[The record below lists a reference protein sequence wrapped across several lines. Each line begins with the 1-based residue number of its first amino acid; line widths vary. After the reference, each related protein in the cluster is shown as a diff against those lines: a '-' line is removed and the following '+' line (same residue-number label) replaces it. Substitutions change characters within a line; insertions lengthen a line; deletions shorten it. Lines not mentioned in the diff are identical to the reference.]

1 MTETTAIADF
11 YRSSFERFEREGF
24 HGQPEAVRQLRQAA
38 MDRFEQLGFP
48 TTRMEAWRNTSVEP
62 IAKVEFRLPA
72 AAVAVEPWAVKPF
85 RLQESFQV
93 VVAGGRFVPD
103 LSLLDGLPEE
113 VEVRSLAEVL
123 ANVPERV
130 LPHLGRYAD
139 FQQRAFVAL
148 NTAFISDG
156 VFISVPEGTLLERP
170 IHVIYF
176 SPTATR
182 LHPPQADYAGQ
193 AATVSH
199 TRTLVV
205 TGENSRLTVME
216 HYIGLPG
223 VQTGGARAPRGGYA
237 QGQTG
242 AAGGPT
248 FTNAVTEIVAGA
260 GSIVDYI
267 RVQQEPDDAYHVATV
282 QTHQEADSRVALH
295 TVTVGGG
302 LVRNDVNTVLAGDGA
317 EVVMNGLYLVKGR
330 QHVDNHTRIDHAAP
344 HCTSMENYK
353 GIVDDQGH
361 GIFNGRIV
369 VRPKAQKT
377 NATQSNHNLI
387 LSDKAL
393 VNTDPQLE
401 IYADDVKC
409 THGSTVGQI
418 DEDVVFYFLSRGID
432 RGTAR
437 RLLIHGFTQE
447 IISRVEN
454 NTVRKFVNEIV
465 SRWLPNGKVPIRTAE
480 NRCMV

>member
-1 MTETTAIADF
+1 
-11 YRSSFERFEREGF
+11 
-24 HGQPEAVRQLRQAA
+24 
-38 MDRFEQLGFP
+38 
-48 TTRMEAWRNTSVEP
+48 
-62 IAKVEFRLPA
+62 
-72 AAVAVEPWAVKPF
+72 
-85 RLQESFQV
+85 V
-93 VVAGGRFVPD
+93 V
-103 LSLLDGLPEE
+103 S
-113 VEVRSLAEVL
+113 
-123 ANVPERV
+123 
-130 LPHLGRYAD
+130 
-139 FQQRAFVAL
+139 
-148 NTAFISDG
+148 
-156 VFISVPEGTLLERP
+156 
-170 IHVIYF
+170 
-176 SPTATR
+176 
-182 LHPPQADYAGQ
+182 
-193 AATVSH
+193 
-199 TRTLVV
+199 
-205 TGENSRLTVME
+205 GENSRLTVVE
-216 HYIGLPG
+216 HYIGLSG
-223 VQTGGARAPRGGYA
+223 LSGGSGQTGGVRAPRGGYA

-242 AAGGPT
+242 AAGGLT

-267 RVQQEPDDAYHVATV
+267 RVQQEPDDAYHVATM
-282 QTHQEADSRVALH
+282 QTHQEADSRAALH

-302 LVRNDVNTVLAGDGA
+302 LVRNDVNTVLAGEGA

-377 NATQSNHNLI
+377 NATQSNQNLI

-393 VNTDPQLE
+393 VNTNPQLE

-454 NTVRKFVNEIV
+454 DTVRKFVNELV
-465 SRWLPNGKVPIRTAE
+465 SRWLPNGKVPIRTA
-480 NRCMV
+480 